1 MADEQ
6 APYALCE
13 VPTVAGEPDDVA
25 ESFYWDMAIVHN
37 CYLRGFNSAYINA
50 PKVTPEDETSFMG
63 YCLAMTQALK
73 EHHDTEEAIVF
84 PVLEQKL
91 DMHSNEEQ
99 HEAFL
104 PQMIKFDEYCMRVQ
118 TKQEKY
124 DVTKFRTLLRS
135 FADGCA
141 QHLLDEIPTITPD
154 KMHQFDRATLDK
166 LIADIEARVK
176 KASLLTV
183 FPFTI
188 TNHDYSQIPRWPP
201 APAPIMWMVRNIFGR
216 WNQSL
221 WKFSTFDLG
230 GNPQTYNG

>member
-13 VPTVAGEPDDVA
+13 VPTVVGEPDDFA
-25 ESFYWDMAIVHN
+25 ESFYWDMGVVHN
-37 CYLRGFNSAYINA
+37 CYLRGFNSAYINV
-50 PKVTPEDETSFMG
+50 PK
-63 YCLAMTQALK
+63 MTQALK
-73 EHHDTEEAIVF
+73 EHHDMEEAIVF

-99 HEAFL
+99 HKGIL
-104 PQMIKFDEYCMRVQ
+104 PQMIEFNEYCTRVQ
-118 TKQEKY
+118 TMQEKY
-124 DVTKFRTLLRS
+124 DATKFRTLLRS

-141 QHLLDEIPTITPD
+141 QHLRDEIPTITPD
-154 KMHQFDRATLDK
+154 KMHQFNRATSDK
-166 LIADIEARVK
+166 LFADIKAYIK

-188 TNHDYSQIPRWPP
+188 TNHDYGQAPRWPP
-201 APAPIMWMVRNIFGR
+201 APAPIVWMVRNVFGR

-221 WKFSTFDLG
+221 WEISTFDLG
-230 GNPQTYNG
+230 GTPQTYSG